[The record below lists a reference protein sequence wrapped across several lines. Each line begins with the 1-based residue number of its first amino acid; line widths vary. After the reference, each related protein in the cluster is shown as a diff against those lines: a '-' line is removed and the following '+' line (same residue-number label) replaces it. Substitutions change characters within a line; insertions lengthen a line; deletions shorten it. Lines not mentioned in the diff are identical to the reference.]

1 MKRPWNRTN
10 SSVYSL
16 ATVDNQNELNMN
28 ICTYVSVVNMNPR
41 IYTIAIDYKTKTYD
55 NLVNYKNK
63 ITLQALSKKNMN
75 LVRKLGKES
84 GKNINKEAY
93 LTKNNFLTKWKSHM
107 VLKNTSFVIELERLK
122 NIIKLNDH
130 CVFLFKVK
138 SFKNF
143 DEPFL
148 KTNDLIKSKIIL

>member
-16 ATVDNQNELNMN
+16 VTVDNHNKINMN

-55 NLVNYKNK
+55 NLVNFKNK
-63 ITLQALSKKNMN
+63 VILQALGKKNIS

-84 GKNINKEAY
+84 GKNINKEVY
-93 LTKNNFLTKWKSHM
+93 LTKNNLLTKWKNYM
-107 VLKNTSFVIELERLK
+107 VLKNTSFIIELEMLK

-130 CVFLFKVK
+130 CIFLFEVK

-148 KTNDLIKSKIIL
+148 KTNDLISSKIIL

>member
-16 ATVDNQNELNMN
+16 VTVDNHNEINMN

-55 NLVNYKNK
+55 NLVNFKNK
-63 ITLQALSKKNMN
+63 VILQALGKKNIS

-93 LTKNNFLTKWKSHM
+93 LTKNNLLTKWKNYM
-107 VLKNTSFVIELERLK
+107 VLKNTSFIIELEMLK

-130 CVFLFKVK
+130 CIFLFEVK

-148 KTNDLIKSKIIL
+148 KTNDLISSKIIL

>member
-16 ATVDNQNELNMN
+16 ATFDNQNELNMN

-63 ITLQALSKKNMN
+63 VILQALGKKNMS

-84 GKNINKEAY
+84 GKNINKKAY

-107 VLKNTSFVIELERLK
+107 VLKNTSFVIELEILK

-130 CVFLFKVK
+130 CIFLFKVK

-148 KTNDLIKSKIIL
+148 KTNDLINSKIIL